1 MAHLHETQ
9 LSSELLYDGKII
21 RVERD
26 TVRLEDGSE
35 ATREVVRHPGGVCV
49 LALTDQDEALIVRQF
64 RYPYREVT
72 VEIPAGKLEYG
83 EDPADCAV
91 RELKEEAGAV
101 SRRFESLGSLFP
113 TPAYDK
119 EVIYMYLARDLI
131 LTQEQALDEDEFLDV
146 VTVPLKE
153 AVDMVMRNE
162 LPDAKTQIALL
173 KTARLLEQEA
183 AAK

>member
-1 MAHLHETQ
+1 
-9 LSSELLYDGKII
+9 
-21 RVERD
+21 
-26 TVRLEDGSE
+26 
-35 ATREVVRHPGGVCV
+35 
-49 LALTDQDEALIVRQF
+49 
-64 RYPYREVT
+64 
-72 VEIPAGKLEYG
+72 
-83 EDPADCAV
+83 
-91 RELKEEAGAV
+91 
-101 SRRFESLGSLFP
+101 
-113 TPAYDK
+113 
-119 EVIYMYLARDLI
+119 MYLARDLI